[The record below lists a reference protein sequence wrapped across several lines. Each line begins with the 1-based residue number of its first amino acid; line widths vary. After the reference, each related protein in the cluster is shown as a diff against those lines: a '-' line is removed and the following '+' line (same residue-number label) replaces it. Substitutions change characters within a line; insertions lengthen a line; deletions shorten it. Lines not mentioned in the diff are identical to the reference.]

1 MELRMLFKNKK
12 TLITY
17 SDVVITIPIYKKKLT
32 ANEKLSLT
40 QCLSILSNYKIT
52 FITYRE
58 LDTSEYKNILSTTT
72 VNYDFV
78 FFNKTFFE
86 NINGYNALMKDI
98 EFYKTFS
105 KYKYILIYQ
114 LDAYVFKDE
123 LLLWCNK
130 GYDYIGAPW
139 FTEHKPYPNGN
150 PETCGNGGLSLRRI
164 NYFIDILSY
173 KGPVE
178 TPIYLFA
185 NLLKSKQYNIKNFF
199 RTVKMC
205 FGYEN
210 NINYYLTHGF
220 TQEDGFFSL
229 TFHKHTFK
237 PILKPDWKTAA
248 KFSFEMSPEF
258 LYTEINGLP
267 FGCHAWEK
275 YDYQTF
281 WQKYIK

>member
-105 KYKYILIYQ
+105 KYKYI
-114 LDAYVFKDE
+114 
-123 LLLWCNK
+123 
-130 GYDYIGAPW
+130 
-139 FTEHKPYPNGN
+139 
-150 PETCGNGGLSLRRI
+150 
-164 NYFIDILSY
+164 
-173 KGPVE
+173 
-178 TPIYLFA
+178 
-185 NLLKSKQYNIKNFF
+185 
-199 RTVKMC
+199 
-205 FGYEN
+205 
-210 NINYYLTHGF
+210 
-220 TQEDGFFSL
+220 
-229 TFHKHTFK
+229 
-237 PILKPDWKTAA
+237 
-248 KFSFEMSPEF
+248 
-258 LYTEINGLP
+258 
-267 FGCHAWEK
+267 
-275 YDYQTF
+275 
-281 WQKYIK
+281 